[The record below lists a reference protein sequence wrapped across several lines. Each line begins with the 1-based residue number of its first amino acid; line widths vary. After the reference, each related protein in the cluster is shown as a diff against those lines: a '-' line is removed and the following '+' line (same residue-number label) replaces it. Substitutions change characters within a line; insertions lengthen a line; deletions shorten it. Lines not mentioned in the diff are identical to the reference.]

1 MPNKRACSLR
11 WHTPCYTPHATT
23 SPILV
28 ISPSQSKNLLSL
40 VKIQILEPSGWVI
53 PKQLLHLSAYGFVST
68 QIWANISK
76 MCLLD
81 SSRSRRSWGFPNFH
95 DLWAAPG
102 AIWTGPQKKHPKDE
116 PSISKI
122 ERVMAIFVGQGMTK
136 SHFLQMSISCWN
148 FELWV

>member
-23 SPILV
+23 SLILV

-53 PKQLLHLSAYGFVST
+53 PKQLLHLCPYGFITFMFVST

-81 SSRSRRSWGFPNFH
+81 SSRSRRRWGFPNFL

-102 AIWTGPQKKHPKDE
+102 AIWTGPQKKQVEVSGNMVHVLDIHKKRNRWPHL
-116 PSISKI
+116 ISLL
-122 ERVMAIFVGQGMTK
+122 EDSQN
-136 SHFLQMSISCWN
+136 Q
-148 FELWV
+148 